1 VFVDIGFGVVLIVGF
16 VVVVV
21 GFGVVLIVGFVV
33 VVVGFGVVLIVGF
46 VVVVVVGFGVVLVVF
61 GFGEVISLVLS
72 NDVLLL
78 EVGLMDDSA
87 VMVLVLLPFTKV
99 NCKPVKIEKKKS
111 KL

>member
-1 VFVDIGFGVVLIVGF
+1 MFVDIGFGVVLIVGF

-21 GFGVVLIVGFVV
+21 VSFGVVL
-33 VVVGFGVVLIVGF
+33 
-46 VVVVVVGFGVVLVVF
+46 VVVGFGVVLVVF

>member
-21 GFGVVLIVGFVV
+21 FGVVL
-33 VVVGFGVVLIVGF
+33 
-46 VVVVVVGFGVVLVVF
+46 VVVGFGVVLVVF